1 MDGSGTTG
9 NPVFDLAVV
18 VLLILIG
25 GFFAASEIALIT
37 VRRSRLTQLAD
48 EGNNAARTARRLT
61 EDPSRFLATIQ
72 IAITFLGFLAGAIG
86 ASAFSGYL
94 AALIDDIPIPL
105 IQNAADEIAFVI
117 VTLVI
122 ALASIVVGELVP
134 KTMALNF
141 PERLALFVAR
151 PIAWLQVVVGPIVWF
166 VSRLSTFLVRLLG
179 GREKPQGGYLS
190 TEELKLLVET
200 GSEEGSIEEEEKEMI
215 HGVIEL
221 GDKQVH
227 EVMVPRIGI
236 RAVNIQDPIDEVLDM
251 VVRAGHSRVPVFE
264 DNLDNIVGIL
274 YAKDLLPYLKQSAGG
289 NGAIDIREIVRQPV
303 YVPESKPVDDLLH
316 EMQAA
321 KRHMAIV
328 VDEYGGTAGLVTMED
343 VVEEIVGEI
352 QDEYDSEESSVEEVS
367 TDGEIAFRLDGRV
380 SMDDLRDLF
389 DLSDEDEPDED
400 AYDTVGGFVVHRV
413 GRIPLPGAEIPF
425 RDDVRMRVEAAEP
438 RRVSRVVAS
447 RPRREDEREPDE
459 EQEGPTTVRRPVL
472 TCFLAIA
479 VAGCSV
485 NELVATTEECP
496 AALSLAAWRRMEW
509 PWWSRPSSASSLFA
523 GRRDTSLSKVRNFG
537 YAISPARSSLPR
549 ATRSTLAAG
558 LPRGRTVHRVR
569 LCEHRSALGD
579 VSPRSPSGRALRGR
593 ACPRGG
599 MAGPRCGEARCR
611 DTGEPR
617 TQRARG
623 PRSPRGWRALRSPG
637 RR

>member
-1 MDGSGTTG
+1 MDGSSTTG
-9 NPVFDLAVV
+9 NPVTDLGVV

-48 EGNNAARTARRLT
+48 EGNRAAGLARRLT

-86 ASAFSGYL
+86 ATAFSGYL
-94 AALIDDIPIPL
+94 AELIDDLPFL
-105 IQNAADEIAFVI
+105 ADAADEIAFVI
-117 VTLVI
+117 VTLVV

-151 PIAWLQVVVGPIVWF
+151 PIAWLQAVVGPIVWF
-166 VSRLSTFLVRLLG
+166 VTRLSTFLVRLLG

-221 GDKQVH
+221 GDKRVH

-236 RAVNIQDPIDEVLDM
+236 RAVNVDDPMEEVLDTI
-251 VVRAGHSRVPVFE
+251 VRAGHSRVPVFE

-274 YAKDLLPYLKQSAGG
+274 YAKDLLPFLKASAGG
-289 NGAIDIREIVRQPV
+289 NGAIDIRDVVRPPV

-316 EMQAA
+316 DMQAA

-352 QDEYDSEESSVEEVS
+352 QDEYDSEESSVEDIS
-367 TDGEIAFRLDGRV
+367 TDTEIAFRLDGRV

-389 DLSDEDEPDED
+389 DLSDDDEPDEEG
-400 AYDTVGGFVVHRV
+400 YDTVGGFVVHRV

-425 RDDVRMRVEAAEP
+425 RDDIVIRVESAEP
-438 RRVSRVVAS
+438 RRVARVLAS
-447 RPRREDEREPDE
+447 RPRREDERAR
-459 EQEGPTTVRRPVL
+459 EQE
-472 TCFLAIA
+472 A
-479 VAGCSV
+479 V
-485 NELVATTEECP
+485 ETE
-496 AALSLAAWRRMEW
+496 
-509 PWWSRPSSASSLFA
+509 
-523 GRRDTSLSKVRNFG
+523 
-537 YAISPARSSLPR
+537 
-549 ATRSTLAAG
+549 
-558 LPRGRTVHRVR
+558 
-569 LCEHRSALGD
+569 
-579 VSPRSPSGRALRGR
+579 
-593 ACPRGG
+593 
-599 MAGPRCGEARCR
+599 
-611 DTGEPR
+611 
-617 TQRARG
+617 
-623 PRSPRGWRALRSPG
+623 
-637 RR
+637 